1 MLKNELCS
9 SPLKLSFFSFKFL
22 VNLFIWFI
30 SRSFVVI
37 LGMFSLSLS
46 LTHKKRERE
55 REGEGEGDR
64 EKRRVSMR
72 FQFYVKVY
80 YHKLF
85 TSSNLLFQLE
95 DRVSRKRH
103 FSAVRR
109 QVGSQKSNGT
119 VYRILRKQM
128 LQSES
133 LVRIRTSRSLP
144 KEGDPSWVEGFVH
157 STQCLFISRPEE
169 RCSADCPYF
178 GLARLVPRRKLVS
191 FLFYVLY
198 IFLFLFFDETRIV
211 DT

>member
-1 MLKNELCS
+1 
-9 SPLKLSFFSFKFL
+9 
-22 VNLFIWFI
+22 
-30 SRSFVVI
+30 
-37 LGMFSLSLS
+37 
-46 LTHKKRERE
+46 
-55 REGEGEGDR
+55 
-64 EKRRVSMR
+64 MR

-95 DRVSRKRH
+95 ERVSRKRH
-103 FSAVRR
+103 FTAVMG

-119 VYRILRKQM
+119 VYRILRKQI

-157 STQCLFISRPEE
+157 STRCLFISRPEE

-191 FLFYVLY
+191 FFMFFFCFVFVFWWNENSRYIGLKPGGPDPFQVSAVTTRGQCLY
-198 IFLFLFFDETRIV
+198 SSRDCNFFFLWHIWHSKSRVFRKTIV
-211 DT
+211 GPY

>member
-9 SPLKLSFFSFKFL
+9 SPLKLSSFSFEFL

-46 LTHKKRERE
+46 LTHTKKKRERE

-64 EKRRVSMR
+64 ERRRVLMR

-80 YHKLF
+80 HHKSF

-103 FSAVRR
+103 FTAVMG

-119 VYRILRKQM
+119 VYRILRKQI

-144 KEGDPSWVEGFVH
+144 KEGDPS
-157 STQCLFISRPEE
+157 
-169 RCSADCPYF
+169 
-178 GLARLVPRRKLVS
+178 
-191 FLFYVLY
+191 
-198 IFLFLFFDETRIV
+198 
-211 DT
+211 

>member
-1 MLKNELCS
+1 MITKKKKKGVPSFPVIIYIEYRRSSGDFNSMWKSISTTHLLKAI
-9 SPLKLSFFSFKFL
+9 FFS
-22 VNLFIWFI
+22 
-30 SRSFVVI
+30 
-37 LGMFSLSLS
+37 SL
-46 LTHKKRERE
+46 
-55 REGEGEGDR
+55 
-64 EKRRVSMR
+64 
-72 FQFYVKVY
+72 
-80 YHKLF
+80 
-85 TSSNLLFQLE
+85 
-95 DRVSRKRH
+95 RKRH
-103 FSAVRR
+103 FTAVKG

-119 VYRILRKQM
+119 VYRILRKQI

-133 LVRIRTSRSLP
+133 LVRIRTSHSLP

>member
-9 SPLKLSFFSFKFL
+9 SPLKLSSFSFEFL

-46 LTHKKRERE
+46 LTHTKKERERE

-64 EKRRVSMR
+64 ERRRVLMR

-80 YHKLF
+80 HHKSF

-103 FSAVRR
+103 FTAVMG

-119 VYRILRKQM
+119 VYRILRKQI

-144 KEGDPSWVEGFVH
+144 KEGDPS
-157 STQCLFISRPEE
+157 
-169 RCSADCPYF
+169 
-178 GLARLVPRRKLVS
+178 
-191 FLFYVLY
+191 
-198 IFLFLFFDETRIV
+198 
-211 DT
+211 